1 MNADGFL
8 VIDKP
13 PGLTSHDVVAIL
25 RAVTGLNKVGHTGTL
40 DPFAT
45 GVLPL
50 ALGGATRL
58 IQFLDER
65 EKVYDA
71 TIDLGAATDTGDPTG
86 TVIESRPV
94 PQLDRARVV
103 EALSRFVGDRMQTP
117 PRYSAVKVKGRPL
130 YTYARKGQDVE
141 AQPRPITVYGMELV
155 ELEETRLRVVIKC
168 SRGTYARVLAEE
180 IGQALGTL
188 GHLGALRR
196 LGSGPFLIEQALSF
210 SKLAEAVAGDPEW
223 GRVLRPGRDG
233 ERVQWRARD
242 QVFASL
248 NPWWV
253 SPRVALGHL
262 PRMELSPQDAR
273 HFTRTGVQQPAPPE
287 RVLLTC
293 GEDVLGVAGPTAS
306 VALTR
311 ETIRA
316 GGRSA

>member
-65 EKVYDA
+65 EKIYDA
-71 TIDLGAATDTGDPTG
+71 TVTLGSATDTGDPTG
-86 TVIESRPV
+86 TVIESKPV
-94 PQLDRARVV
+94 PPLDKAHVLEV
-103 EALSRFVGDRMQTP
+103 LAGFVGDRMQTP
-117 PRYSAVKVKGRPL
+117 PRYSAVKVKGKPL
-130 YTYARKGQDVE
+130 YAYARKGQDV
-141 AQPRPITVYGMELV
+141 AVQARPITVHGMELV
-155 ELEETRLRVVIKC
+155 ELEETRLRVIIKC

-180 IGQALGTL
+180 IGEALGTL

-210 SKLAEAVAGDPEW
+210 GKLAEAVAGDPDW

-233 ERVQWRARD
+233 ERVQWRTRD

-248 NPWWV
+248 NPAWV

-262 PRMELSPQDAR
+262 PRLELTPADAR
-273 HFTRTGVQQPAPPE
+273 RFARTGIQVPAPPNQ
-287 RVLLTC
+287 VLLTC
-293 GEDVLGVAGPTAS
+293 GEDVLGVAGPTGG
-306 VALTR
+306 VALSR